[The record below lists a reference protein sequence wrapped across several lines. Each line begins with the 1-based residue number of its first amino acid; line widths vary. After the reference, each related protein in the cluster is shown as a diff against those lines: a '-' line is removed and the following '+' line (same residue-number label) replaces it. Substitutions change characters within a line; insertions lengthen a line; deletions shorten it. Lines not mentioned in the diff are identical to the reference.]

1 MKKNNNEYEY
11 KNEAIMK
18 KVDGDNNT
26 NLKCEHEVDNKIV
39 YKKYGM
45 NNNEHVARE
54 YNKDD

>member
-1 MKKNNNEYEY
+1 
-11 KNEAIMK
+11 MK